1 MDKKT
6 NVNSAKS
13 KKNGPAQGKQS
24 ITTDKSTVSPKVAP
38 KNKKSISKTEIALE
52 SAGTISK
59 TKTSAKSSV
68 KKDNEKSNNHLP
80 TFSPEPDTKSKR

>member
-6 NVNSAKS
+6 ILNSNKS

-24 ITTDKSTVSPKVAP
+24 ITTDKSAVSAKVAL
-38 KNKKSISKTEIALE
+38 KTKKVSLKTEMALE

-59 TKTSAKSSV
+59 TKTYAKSSV
-68 KKDNEKSNNHLP
+68 KKEIEKSN
-80 TFSPEPDTKSKR
+80 